1 MGAPLTLDVLL
12 AMFAKFGIT
21 LAAVV
26 IATWLLFRYL
36 GDKWLSGKFD
46 ERLEAF
52 KSAQQQEIERLK
64 LRINTAFDWTVKLQG
79 REFEVLAEIWGK
91 LADTFKAILAL
102 ISSNQSHPN
111 LDRMNTQ
118 ELEHFLSL
126 QDIPDYQKDDIRN
139 ASQKLEVYIGM
150 RFWQSYNLVD
160 QKRLDFDRYFL
171 KNRMFVRQDI
181 REKVKALSDMM
192 WEALSEKK
200 YEQQYPHSHPN
211 PLEKCDKL
219 QQEGPKFFDDI
230 DRLIE
235 VRVWKNAEL

>member
-1 MGAPLTLDVLL
+1 MATPLTIETLL
-12 AMFAKFGIT
+12 AKFAGFGIT
-21 LAAVV
+21 LVTLVAA
-26 IATWLLFRYL
+26 AWLLFRYL

-79 REFEVLAEIWGK
+79 REFEVLAEIWEK
-91 LADTFKAILAL
+91 LADAFNAILAL
-102 ISSNQSHPN
+102 ISPMQSYPN
-111 LDRMNTQ
+111 LDRMKTQ

-171 KNRMFVRQDI
+171 MNRMFVRQDI
-181 REKVKALSDMM
+181 GEKVKALSDMM

>member
-118 ELEHFLSL
+118 ELEHFL
-126 QDIPDYQKDDIRN
+126 R
-139 ASQKLEVYIGM
+139 A
-150 RFWQSYNLVD
+150 
-160 QKRLDFDRYFL
+160 
-171 KNRMFVRQDI
+171 
-181 REKVKALSDMM
+181 
-192 WEALSEKK
+192 
-200 YEQQYPHSHPN
+200 
-211 PLEKCDKL
+211 
-219 QQEGPKFFDDI
+219 
-230 DRLIE
+230 
-235 VRVWKNAEL
+235 